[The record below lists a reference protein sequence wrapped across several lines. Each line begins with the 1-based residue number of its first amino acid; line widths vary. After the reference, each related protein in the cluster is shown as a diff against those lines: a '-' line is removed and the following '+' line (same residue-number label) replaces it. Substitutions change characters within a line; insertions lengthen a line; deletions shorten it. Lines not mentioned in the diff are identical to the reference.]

1 MNIRLLLVGKTEEPY
16 LKQGMQIYSDRLGHY
31 CKFSITEIPELKN
44 AKALSREQIKE
55 KEGELILKN
64 ISHSDE
70 LVLLDER
77 GKMYTSVEW
86 ASQMEK
92 KFLYS
97 SRDIT
102 FVIGG
107 SYGFGNAV
115 YERADDKI
123 SLSKMTFSHQ
133 LCRVIFLEQLYRMF
147 TIIKGEPYHHE

>member
-64 ISHSDE
+64 ISPSDE

>member
-1 MNIRLLLVGKTEEPY
+1 MNIRLLLVGKTEESY
-16 LKQGMQIYSDRLGHY
+16 LKQGIQIYSDRLSHY
-31 CKFSITEIPELKN
+31 CKFSIVVIPELKN

-64 ISHSDE
+64 ITPADE
-70 LVLLDER
+70 LILLDER

-115 YERADDKI
+115 YKRADDKI